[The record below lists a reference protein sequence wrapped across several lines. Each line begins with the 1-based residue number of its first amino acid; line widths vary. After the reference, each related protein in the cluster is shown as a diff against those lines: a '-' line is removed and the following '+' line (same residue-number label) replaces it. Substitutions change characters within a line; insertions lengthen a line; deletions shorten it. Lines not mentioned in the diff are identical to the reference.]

1 MTRQIINNGT
11 VANDGT
17 GDTLR
22 TAAEKINDNFAEIYN
37 EFGNGSTIGLRPAT
51 RANLGGVIVG
61 TSMNVA
67 ANGLLTANIATTT
80 ALGVVKVGSTL
91 IVSANGQI
99 DADIPTSI
107 LDLGILDGSDGQAL
121 KTTGNGTFYF
131 GNVSSNVVGGGGATN
146 PFDQD
151 LNTFNS
157 VDFVSATAQEF
168 YLDPAAAG
176 VPTVKSDTSLYL
188 TANSAANGVVVVT
201 NTPLQLCSFTSTQRN
216 SLVVTN
222 GALIYNVTTN
232 KFQGY
237 AANTW
242 VDLH

>member
-1 MTRQIINNGT
+1 MTRRIILNGT

-22 TAAEKINDNFAEIYN
+22 TAAQKINDNFAEVYGA
-37 EFGNGSTIGLRPAT
+37 FGDGSSIALQPAT

-61 TSMNVA
+61 ASMNVA
-67 ANGLLTANIATTT
+67 ANGLLSANIATDTG
-80 ALGVVKVGSTL
+80 LGVVKVGSTL
-91 IVSANGQI
+91 IISANGQI
-99 DADIPTSI
+99 DADIPDSI
-107 LDLGILDGSDGQAL
+107 LDLGILDGVEGQAL

-131 GNVSSNVVGGGGATN
+131 GNVTTNGGGTATN

-201 NTPLQLCSFTSTQRN
+201 NTPFQLCSFTSSERDA
-216 SLVVTN
+216 LIVTN
-222 GALIYNVTTN
+222 GVLIYNETTN